1 MREEGYYFFF
11 YGRKYLM
18 RYYFILLE
26 TFFSSVGDNLFF
38 MTFLSDAGGHLDLG
52 IDFDWPHN
60 VNLHSFQDKVY

>member
-26 TFFSSVGDNLFF
+26 TFLLFSGRYFIC
-38 MTFLSDAGGHLDLG
+38 MTFLSAVGGNLDRG
-52 IDFDWPHN
+52 INLEWPHN
-60 VNLHSFQDKVY
+60 VNLHSVQDKVY